1 MWSGAALE
9 EDAAVRVFACT
20 LAPSLLSLKS
30 LTHSY
35 VLSHLRQPGGGIIM
49 PQLNPMASKGAP
61 YGLTPQMI
69 KGRGVWEGNQLCE
82 LGRSFKPRGP
92 QLFTYKTER
101 LTPKLNDIGIPH
113 LKALKQRE

>member
-69 KGRGVWEGNQLCE
+69 KGRGVWEGNQHVSLE
-82 LGRSFKPRGP
+82 EALSPVGLSFSP
-92 QLFTYKTER
+92 
-101 LTPKLNDIGIPH
+101 I
-113 LKALKQRE
+113 KQKG